1 MFLKINV
8 VILFFYFLCEL
19 FSYYDFNIEIINVSN
34 RIFIKTFNEYKVF
47 KNFYEILRFLLQNT
61 NEIYAL

>member
-8 VILFFYFLCEL
+8 VILFFYSLCEL

-34 RIFIKTFNEYKVF
+34 CIFIKTFNEYKVF
-47 KNFYEILRFLLQNT
+47 KNFYKILRFLLQNT